1 MEKTY
6 QPENIEQAWYQV
18 WEESGCFA
26 PNFSAKPYCIM
37 LPPPNVTGTLHMGH
51 GFQVSLMDALIR
63 YYRMQ
68 GFNTLWQ
75 AGTDHAGIATQM
87 VVEVQLNNEGTSR
100 QDLGREK
107 FLERVWEWKEQSD
120 GTIKKQLRRMGASL
134 DWTRERFSLDEGLD
148 EAVREVF
155 VTLYEE
161 GLIYRGQRLVN
172 WDPVLG
178 TAVSDLEVNN
188 HEEAGSLWYI
198 RYPVADNSNEYIVVA
213 TTRPETMLGDVAVAV
228 NPDDNRYQHLI
239 GKKLLLPL
247 VHRELP
253 IIADDTVTK
262 EFGTG
267 AVKVTP
273 AHDFN
278 DYAMGERHNLPVIN
292 ILTADAKLNENTPLS
307 YRGLDRF
314 EARKVII
321 AELTALKLV
330 EKIEPHTLSVPRGER
345 SGQVIE
351 PYLTMQWFV
360 RAKPLAEPAIEV
372 VAKKQ
377 IQFVPE
383 SWTKI
388 YFQWLE
394 NIQDWCISRQ
404 LWWGHR
410 IPAWYD
416 DNDNLYVG
424 RSELEVRSKHNLPP
438 FFRLYQDEDVLDT
451 WFSSALWPFAT
462 LGWPQHTKELET
474 FYPTNV
480 LVTGFDII
488 FFWVARMIMMGLKFQ
503 KKIPFETV
511 YITGLI
517 RDSEGQKMSKSK
529 GNILD
534 PIDLID
540 GITLDQLIAKRT
552 QNLMLPGAAKRVK
565 VNTEKEFPQGI
576 PAFGTDSL
584 RFTYYSLAS
593 TGRDIRF
600 DLGRIEGNRN
610 FCNKLWNAA
619 RYVLMNTEEHNLLV
633 SENLD
638 YVLADKWIRSLLQ
651 NVIQKVHQNFQSYRF
666 DLLAQT
672 VYEFIWNE
680 YCDWYLELSKPILYS
695 NENETSQLAA
705 RRTLATVL
713 ETVLR
718 LIHPLMPF
726 ISEEIWQKVAKLLKI
741 EGKTIMLQPF
751 PTYDAALIDPE
762 SEADINWLKKVVIAI
777 RNIRGEMNIAPG
789 KTSSLLLSKGNK
801 LDQDRANKMSVY
813 IRSLAKI
820 NTINWVDIPP
830 NAAAT
835 ALIDELEIFIPMS
848 DLIDKNVEI
857 TRLNKE
863 ISKLEIDLSKSTTKL
878 SNPNYL
884 GRAPIEVVDQE
895 KQRAVEMETSLI
907 KLRERLK
914 LVENL

>member
-6 QPENIEQAWYQV
+6 QPEKIEQLWYQT
-18 WEESGCFA
+18 WEEAGYFA
-26 PNFSAKPYCIM
+26 PNSEGKPYCIM

-63 YYRMQ
+63 YHRMQ
-68 GFNTLWQ
+68 GDNTLWQ

-87 VVEVQLNNEGTSR
+87 VVELQVANEGSSR
-100 QDLGREK
+100 QELGRDQ
-107 FLERVWEWKEQSD
+107 FVERVWRWKDQSD
-120 GTIKKQLRRMGASL
+120 GTIKKQLRRMGASM

-155 VTLYEE
+155 VQLYDE

-172 WDPVLG
+172 WDPALG

-198 RYPVADNSNEYIVVA
+198 RYPLAADSSQSITVA

-228 NPDDNRYQHLI
+228 NPDDTRYQHLI
-239 GKKLLLPL
+239 GQMLKLPL
-247 VHRELP
+247 VDRLIP
-253 IIADDTVTK
+253 LIADDSVAQ

-267 AVKVTP
+267 AVKITP

-278 DYAMGERHNLPVIN
+278 DYAMGERHNLTPIN
-292 ILTADAKLNENTPLS
+292 IMTPTAKINENGPS
-307 YRGLDRF
+307 QYQGMDRF
-314 EARKVII
+314 EARKAII
-321 AELTALKLV
+321 ADLTNKGFLV
-330 EKIEPHTLSVPRGER
+330 KIEPHTLNVPRGER

-351 PYLTMQWFV
+351 PYLTKQWFIKT
-360 RAKPLAEPAIEV
+360 KPLAQPAIEV
-372 VAKKQ
+372 VANKQ

-416 DNDNLYVG
+416 DNDTVYVG
-424 RSELEVRSKHNLPP
+424 KSEQEVRSK
-438 FFRLYQDEDVLDT
+438 YQLSSSVLLRQDDDVLDT
-451 WFSSALWPFAT
+451 WFSSGLWPFAT
-462 LGWPQHTKELET
+462 LGWPNKTMELAT
-474 FYPTNV
+474 FYPTQV

-488 FFWVARMIMMGLKFQ
+488 FFWVARMIMLGLKFMQ
-503 KKIPFETV
+503 KIPFETV

-517 RDSEGQKMSKSK
+517 RDSDGQKMSKSK

-540 GITLDQLIAKRT
+540 GVSLADLIQKRT
-552 QNLMLPGAAKRVK
+552 QNLIIPSVAAKVK
-565 VNTEKEFPQGI
+565 ASTEKEFPQGI

-584 RFTYYSLAS
+584 RFTYYALAS

-600 DLGRIEGNRN
+600 DLGRIEGYRN

-619 RYVLMNTEEHNLLV
+619 RFVLMNTEN
-633 SENLD
+633 ENLQPSSATH
-638 YVLADKWIRSLLQ
+638 YSLADKWIMSALQ
-651 NVIQKVHQNFQSYRF
+651 GVIQKVHHSFQSYRF
-666 DLLAQT
+666 DLLAQI

-680 YCDWYLELSKPILYS
+680 YCDWYLELSKPTLYS
-695 NENETSQLAA
+695 KEDSATKLGT
-705 RRTLATVL
+705 RIMLTTVL
-713 ETVLR
+713 EILLR

-726 ISEEIWQKVAKLLKI
+726 ISEEIWQRLAKILQI
-741 EGKTIMLQPF
+741 EGASIMLQSYPRCN
-751 PTYDAALIDPE
+751 PAAVDPE
-762 SEADINWLKKVVIAI
+762 SEADIEWLKSIVVAV
-777 RNIRGEMNIAPG
+777 RNIRGEMNIAPN
-789 KTSSLLLSKGNK
+789 KESTLLLSKGTAK
-801 LDQDRANKMSVY
+801 DQERIQKMTTY
-813 IRSLAKI
+813 IKSLAKI
-820 NTINWVDIPP
+820 SQITWVDQPP
-830 NAAAT
+830 SAAAT
-835 ALIDELEIFIPMS
+835 ALVDDLELFIPMA
-848 DLIDKNVEI
+848 DLVDKDVEI

-863 ISKLEIDLSKSTTKL
+863 ISKLEIDLSKTSTKL
-878 SNPNYL
+878 NNPNYL
-884 GRAPIEVVDQE
+884 QKAPETVVFQE
-895 KQRAVEMETSLI
+895 KQKAADMRSSLVRL
-907 KLRERLK
+907 KERLK
-914 LVENL
+914 LVESL